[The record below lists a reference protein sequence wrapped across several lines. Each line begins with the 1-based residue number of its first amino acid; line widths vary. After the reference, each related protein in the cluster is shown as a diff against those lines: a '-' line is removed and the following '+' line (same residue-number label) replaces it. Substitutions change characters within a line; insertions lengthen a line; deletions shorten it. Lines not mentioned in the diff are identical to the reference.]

1 MLCCLKRKCQPLCLY
16 SNVPFADDL
25 GEGEDNCSQ
34 LLCDISIWLTD
45 CVPLQTP
52 SSKLARAQTQGPAL
66 LEGAGVINSYSVRLL
81 FLHKPQWLF
90 TRVEAFD
97 EIVTVTSL
105 HLSWMDAPW
114 NDRALFY
121 WSETLPMFITMALGL
136 SLSSHSGSYS
146 PCSPCGCPMCIQ
158 TGCWWENRVHE
169 PLWRP

>member
-1 MLCCLKRKCQPLCLY
+1 MCPLLMIW
-16 SNVPFADDL
+16 VRGRIIVHD
-25 GEGEDNCSQ
+25 CSVTFPYGWRTV
-34 LLCDISIWLTD
+34 CHCRHITGKGTSVND
-45 CVPLQTP
+45 
-52 SSKLARAQTQGPAL
+52 KLARAQTQGPAL
-66 LEGAGVINSYSVRLL
+66 LEGARVINSYSVRLL

-97 EIVTVTSL
+97 EIVTAMSL